1 MCLIQILMKTFFN
14 TSFSIFWMQSDV
26 HHLLLCSLFSGVFV
40 MSNVSKKNPAYL
52 GKISTRLEIKH
63 CLKEL
68 FKLHL
73 IMMDY
78 LLNRFLFLPVKVTVD
93 EETADYG
100 HPSRRLFAFG

>member
-1 MCLIQILMKTFFN
+1 MKTFFN
-14 TSFSIFWMQSDV
+14 TSFNIFWMQSDV
-26 HHLLLCSLFSGVFV
+26 HHLL
-40 MSNVSKKNPAYL
+40 NL
-52 GKISTRLEIKH
+52 GKISIRLEIKH
-63 CLKEL
+63 CLKKL

-100 HPSRRLFAFG
+100 HQSRRLFAFG

>member
-1 MCLIQILMKTFFN
+1 
-14 TSFSIFWMQSDV
+14 MQSDV

-40 MSNVSKKNPAYL
+40 MSNPAYL